1 MNLLG
6 TKQLETD
13 RLILR
18 RFTPNDI
25 EKVYQGYATDL
36 LTSRYLSWDPHKNI
50 EVTKKFIENIIS
62 KYDQLDYFHWVVE
75 LKDTNEVI
83 GGLSVVNFSEKNSTA
98 EIGYCYESK
107 YWGNGYASE
116 ALRKV
121 IEFLL
126 LEVGVRLV
134 EARHISGNPASG
146 KVMQKA
152 GMIKDAILRDRKI
165 NKDTKEVNDLIVYSI
180 KNDEL

>member
-6 TKQLETD
+6 TKQLETE

-18 RFTPNDI
+18 RFTKNDI
-25 EKVYQGYATDL
+25 EKVYKSYATDP
-36 LTSRYLSWDPHKNI
+36 LTSRYLSWEPHESI
-50 EVTKKFIENIIS
+50 ETTQKYIEKIIS
-62 KYDQLDYFHWVVE
+62 KYEEDSYFDWLVE
-75 LKDTNEVI
+75 LKDTNEII
-83 GGLSVVNFSEKNSTA
+83 GGLTVVTFSEKNSTA
-98 EIGYCYESK
+98 EIGYCYSSK
-107 YWGNGYASE
+107 FWGNGYASE

-126 LEVGVRLV
+126 LEVGVRLI

-152 GMIKDAILRDRKI
+152 GMIKDAILRDRRI

-180 KNDEL
+180 KKDEL